1 MSDSKIKVGVIGVGQ
16 IGKRHVAGYTEMS
29 DVEIVAVADLN
40 QAEAQRV
47 AAENGIPN
55 VYANFRE
62 LLARPDIQAVDVC
75 LHNNFHAP
83 VSIAAMEAGKDV
95 FCEKPMA
102 GTYADALS
110 MYEASKR
117 IGRRLAIQ
125 MATVFS
131 SETKA
136 ARRLI
141 DGGMLGKLY
150 YARAVSFRRRGR
162 PYVDGYG
169 TSNFVRKAVAS
180 GGALIDSGI
189 YEIAQMLHLL
199 NNPDVRTISGS
210 TYQEIDMYADRRE
223 SGGYDVE
230 EMALGFVRLAGGV
243 SFDIEV
249 SWAQHY
255 GAEAESSKVLGA
267 RGGVRLDPLGFFSTV
282 ADMEMDG
289 SFDLKRTEFRLRS
302 VDSTYEAYDGPQR
315 HWIAIQQG
323 RVPGIDTAA
332 LALNTALISEGI
344 YLSQQLGREVTP
356 DEVRERS
363 VSTAFKD
370 I

>member
-1 MSDSKIKVGVIGVGQ
+1 MDKVKVGIIGVGQ
-16 IGKRHVAGYTEMS
+16 IGKRHVAGYAEMP

-40 QAEAQRV
+40 EAEARRV
-47 AAENGIPN
+47 ATEHGIPH
-55 VYANFRE
+55 VFSNFRD
-62 LLARPDIQAVDVC
+62 LLAMPEIQAVDVC

-102 GTYADALS
+102 GTYADALA
-110 MYEASKR
+110 MYEASR
-117 IGRRLAIQ
+117 RTGRRLAIQ

-131 SETKA
+131 PETKA

-141 DGGMLGKLY
+141 DAGMLGRLY

-169 TSNFVRKAVAS
+169 TSNFVQKAVAS

-189 YEIAQMLHLL
+189 YEIAQMLFLL
-199 NNPDVRTISGS
+199 DNPAVRTISGA

-223 SGGYDVE
+223 SSKYDVE
-230 EMALGFVRLAGGV
+230 EMALGFVRLAGGIT
-243 SFDIEV
+243 FDIEV

-255 GAEAESSKVLGA
+255 TAAESSKVLGA
-267 RGGVRLDPLGFFSTV
+267 KGGVRLEPLGYFSTV

-289 SFDLKRTEFRLRS
+289 TFDLKRAEFRLHAC
-302 VDSTYEAYDGPQR
+302 DPTYEAYDSPQR
-315 HWIAIQQG
+315 HWVAILQG
-323 RVPGIDTAA
+323 RVPGIDTAG

-356 DEVRERS
+356 EEVRERS
-363 VSTAFKD
+363 VSTS
-370 I
+370 IRI

>member
-1 MSDSKIKVGVIGVGQ
+1 
-16 IGKRHVAGYTEMS
+16 
-29 DVEIVAVADLN
+29 
-40 QAEAQRV
+40 
-47 AAENGIPN
+47 
-55 VYANFRE
+55 
-62 LLARPDIQAVDVC
+62 VDVC

-102 GTYADALS
+102 GTYADALA
-110 MYEASKR
+110 MREASAR
-117 IGRRLAIQ
+117 TGQRLAIQ
-125 MATVFS
+125 MATVFTP
-131 SETKA
+131 ETKA

-141 DGGMLGKLY
+141 DAGMLGRLY

-169 TSNFVRKAVAS
+169 TSNFVQKAVAS

-199 NNPDVRTISGS
+199 DNPEVRTISGS
-210 TYQEIDMYADRRE
+210 TFQEIDMYADRRE
-223 SGGYDVE
+223 SGRYDVE

-243 SFDIEV
+243 TFDIEV

-255 GAEAESSKVLGA
+255 TATEASKVLGA
-267 RGGVRLDPLGFFSTV
+267 KGGVRLDPLGFFSTV

-289 SFDLKRTEFRLRS
+289 AFDLKRAEYRLHS
-302 VDSTYEAYDGPQR
+302 CDPTYEAYDSPQR
-315 HWIAIQQG
+315 HWVAIQQG
-323 RVPGIDTAA
+323 RVPGIDTAG
-332 LALNTALISEGI
+332 LALSTALISEGI

-356 DEVRERS
+356 DEIRERS
-363 VSTAFKD
+363 VSTAFAHL
-370 I
+370 